1 MIKVFEAF
9 AGYGSQSMALR
20 RLGIDFEVVG
30 ISEIDK
36 YAIQAYMAVHGD
48 TPNYGDISKID
59 WSNVPDFDFLTY
71 SFPCT
76 DISTAGQQKGLAEG
90 SGTRSSLLW
99 KCRKPIEA
107 KRPKYLLMENVK
119 NLVSKKFTS
128 YLKEWLRFLEGQG
141 YSNYTKV
148 LNAKDFGVPQNRE
161 RVFMVSILGEAS
173 FHFPKPFTLEKRLK
187 DVLEKDVDE
196 SFYLSEKIVKTF
208 LARNEKNKAKGNGFK
223 FEPTMGDVIASTILA
238 KAGSRECDNYV
249 YVVGNTNPSGHR
261 MNGNVF
267 DSNGLCPTLT
277 TNKGEGPRILES
289 ITCRLC
295 GRNPE
300 NPSDRKAGIELEQTL
315 ELGTDIANCITTVQK
330 DSLVA
335 EPSLYIKKGYIEIP
349 PGGVFDASYPE
360 SLTRRGRVQ
369 DNGKV
374 SPTLTAGGEPPC
386 LYEGMEPKCVAYTR
400 DSKGKVISRH
410 LTDIANTVHGSTG
423 CGGSTDC
430 FVAEPQVLTPK
441 RTEYGKAMRK
451 DYETGAIKESRHN
464 MTQLEP
470 RTDGVSNT
478 ITTVQKDN
486 LLVEPKI
493 IQMPRGF
500 NDGAI
505 LENCP
510 SITSNSWQQNN
521 FLIEPGELS
530 DNATKRLND
539 ICIESEKEII
549 GISVH
554 PNSRKLEFK
563 GAESITAI
571 SPALRATDYKC
582 LHAVWE
588 QKAQIE
594 YKGKKLNEGDDLYLS
609 TSQDFFR
616 GGLDGISR
624 TPKATNSDTGVVQNY
639 RIRKLTPRECFRLM
653 GVSEKDI
660 DNIQKSGISKTQQYK
675 MAGNSIVVDV
685 LYYIFK
691 KMFVDKSCEDAQLSL
706 F

>member
-9 AGYGSQSMALR
+9 AGYGSQAMALR

-36 YAIQAYMAVHGD
+36 YAIQAYMAVHGE

-59 WSNVPDFDFLTY
+59 WSSVPDFDFLTY

-99 KCRKPIEA
+99 ECRKAIEA

-119 NLVSKKFTS
+119 NLVSKKFTP

-223 FEPTMGDVIASTILA
+223 FEPTMGDVIASSILTHPND
-238 KAGSRECDNYV
+238 RPCDNYV
-249 YVVGNTNPSGHR
+249 YVAQDKSPISCALR
-261 MNGNVF
+261 
-267 DSNGLCPTLT
+267 
-277 TNKGEGPRILES
+277 
-289 ITCRLC
+289 

-300 NPSDRKAGIELEQTL
+300 NPSDRKAGIELDQTL

-335 EPSLYIKKGYIEIP
+335 ESLNVHDDGCCRTIKANYYKVAGSNVLDNSKNGARFKATGVIEYIPNLYIKQATKKGYIEVP
-349 PGGVFDASYPE
+349 PGGVFDASYPK

-369 DNGKV
+369 YNGNV
-374 SPTLTAGGEPPC
+374 SPTLTASGEPPC
-386 LYEGMEPKCVAYTR
+386 LYEGMESKRVTYTR
-400 DSKGKVISRH
+400 DSKGKVVSRR
-410 LTDIANTVHGSTG
+410 LSDIANTVHGSTG
-423 CGGSTDC
+423 NGGNTDC
-430 FVAEPQVLTPK
+430 FVAEPKIIQSPRGFNKGSLFEDCPAITSSSWQNNNFAVEPQVLTPK
-441 RTEYGKAMRK
+441 RTEYGKALRK
-451 DYETGAIKESRHN
+451 DYDAGRIRESRHN
-464 MTQLEP
+464 MTELEP
-470 RTDGVSNT
+470 RTDGICNT

-486 LLVEPKI
+486 LLME
-493 IQMPRGF
+493 
-500 NDGAI
+500 
-505 LENCP
+505 
-510 SITSNSWQQNN
+510 
-521 FLIEPGELS
+521 
-530 DNATKRLND
+530 
-539 ICIESEKEII
+539 
-549 GISVH
+549 
-554 PNSRKLEFK
+554 
-563 GAESITAI
+563 
-571 SPALRATDYKC
+571 
-582 LHAVWE
+582 
-588 QKAQIE
+588 
-594 YKGKKLNEGDDLYLS
+594 
-609 TSQDFFR
+609 DF
-616 GGLDGISR
+616 
-624 TPKATNSDTGVVQNY
+624 TNY

>member
-1 MIKVFEAF
+1 MKNKIRVFEAF

-59 WSNVPDFDFLTY
+59 WSSVPDFDFLTY

-99 KCRKPIEA
+99 ECRKAIEA

-119 NLVSKKFTS
+119 NLVSKKFTP
-128 YLKEWLRFLEGQG
+128 YLKEWIRFLEGQG

-161 RVFMVSILGEAS
+161 RVFMVSILGEVS

-187 DVLEKDVDE
+187 YVLEKDVDE
-196 SFYLSEKIVKTF
+196 SFYLSEKVVNTF

-223 FEPTMGDVIASTILA
+223 FEPTMGDVIASSILTN
-238 KAGSRECDNYV
+238 AGSRDCDNYV
-249 YVVGNTNPSGHR
+249 YVVGNTNPSGHG

-289 ITCRLC
+289 VPTGFSSKEKKYGNKRVQSLVDSGKISGHEVQYLDAYNQTVSDIC
-295 GRNPE
+295 GTI
-300 NPSDRKAGIELEQTL
+300 K
-315 ELGTDIANCITTVQK
+315 TTV
-330 DSLVA
+330 DSSCLSFIS
-335 EPSLYIKKGYIEIP
+335 EPINQALIIKQATKKGYIEIP

-386 LYEGMEPKCVAYTR
+386 LYEGMEQKCVAYTR
-400 DSKGKVISRH
+400 DSKGKVISRR
-410 LTDIANTVHGSTG
+410 LSDIANTVHGSTG

-430 FVAEPQVLTPK
+430 FVAEPKIIQVGNLADEKGFKNPQ
-441 RTEYGKAMRK
+441 RGRVYNPIG
-451 DYETGAIKESRHN
+451 ISPN
-464 MTQLEP
+464 I
-470 RTDGVSNT
+470 NT
-478 ITTVQKDN
+478 MGGGN
-486 LLVEPKI
+486 LQPKI
-493 IQMPRGF
+493 I
-500 NDGAI
+500 
-505 LENCP
+505 E
-510 SITSNSWQQNN
+510 
-521 FLIEPGELS
+521 
-530 DNATKRLND
+530 
-539 ICIESEKEII
+539 
-549 GISVH
+549 
-554 PNSRKLEFK
+554 
-563 GAESITAI
+563 
-571 SPALRATDYKC
+571 
-582 LHAVWE
+582 
-588 QKAQIE
+588 
-594 YKGKKLNEGDDLYLS
+594 
-609 TSQDFFR
+609 DF
-616 GGLDGISR
+616 
-624 TPKATNSDTGVVQNY
+624 ANY

-691 KMFVDKSCEDAQLSL
+691 KMFVDKSCEDTQLSI

>member
-59 WSNVPDFDFLTY
+59 WSSVPDFDFLTY

-90 SGTRSSLLW
+90 SGTRSRLLW
-99 KCRKPIEA
+99 ECRKAIEA

-119 NLVSKKFTS
+119 NLVSKKFTP

-223 FEPTMGDVIASTILA
+223 FEPTMGDVIASSILTHPND
-238 KAGSRECDNYV
+238 SPCDNYV
-249 YVVGNTNPSGHR
+249 YVVQDKSPISCALR
-261 MNGNVF
+261 
-267 DSNGLCPTLT
+267 
-277 TNKGEGPRILES
+277 
-289 ITCRLC
+289 

-335 EPSLYIKKGYIEIP
+335 EPLNVHDDGCCRTIKANYYKVAGSDILDNSDEGARFKATGVIEYIPSLYIKQATKKGYIEIP

-360 SLTRRGRVQ
+360 SSTRRGRVQ

-374 SPTLTAGGEPPC
+374 SPTLTAGGESPC
-386 LYEGMEPKCVAYTR
+386 LYEGMEAKIFQSPR
-400 DSKGKVISRH
+400 GFNKGALFDDCPTITSSRWQ
-410 LTDIANTVHGSTG
+410 DNN
-423 CGGSTDC
+423 

-441 RTEYGKAMRK
+441 RTEYGKALRK
-451 DYETGAIKESRHN
+451 DYDAGRIQESRHN
-464 MTQLEP
+464 MTELEP
-470 RTDGVSNT
+470 RTDGICNT

-486 LLVEPKI
+486 LLMEPKI
-493 IQMPRGF
+493 IQVG
-500 NDGAI
+500 
-505 LENCP
+505 
-510 SITSNSWQQNN
+510 N
-521 FLIEPGELS
+521 FLDDKGFENPQRGRVYDINGLAPNIDTLQGGGREPKII
-530 DNATKRLND
+530 DNFT
-539 ICIESEKEII
+539 
-549 GISVH
+549 
-554 PNSRKLEFK
+554 
-563 GAESITAI
+563 
-571 SPALRATDYKC
+571 
-582 LHAVWE
+582 
-588 QKAQIE
+588 
-594 YKGKKLNEGDDLYLS
+594 
-609 TSQDFFR
+609 
-616 GGLDGISR
+616 
-624 TPKATNSDTGVVQNY
+624 NY

-660 DNIQKSGISKTQQYK
+660 DNIQQSGISKTQQYK

>member
-1 MIKVFEAF
+1 MKNKIRVFEAF
-9 AGYGSQSMALR
+9 AGYGSQSMALS

-59 WSNVPDFDFLTY
+59 WSSVPDFDFLTY

-99 KCRKPIEA
+99 EYRKAIEA

-119 NLVSKKFTS
+119 NLVSKKFTP

-196 SFYLSEKIVKTF
+196 SFYLSEKVVNTF
-208 LARNEKNKAKGNGFK
+208 LTRNEKNKAKGNGFK
-223 FEPTMGDVIASTILA
+223 FEPTMGDVIASSILTN
-238 KAGSRECDNYV
+238 AGSRDCDNYV
-249 YVVGNTNPSGHR
+249 YVVGNTNPSGHG

-267 DSNGLCPTLT
+267 NSNGLCPTLT

-289 ITCRLC
+289 VPTGFSSKEKKYGNKRVQSLVDSGKISGHEVQFLDAYNQTVSDIC
-295 GRNPE
+295 GTI
-300 NPSDRKAGIELEQTL
+300 K
-315 ELGTDIANCITTVQK
+315 TTV
-330 DSLVA
+330 DSSCLSFIS
-335 EPSLYIKKGYIEIP
+335 EPINQALIIKQATKKGYIEIP

-360 SLTRRGRVQ
+360 SLTRIGRVQ

-386 LYEGMEPKCVAYTR
+386 LYEGMEQKCVAYTR
-400 DSKGKVISRH
+400 DSKGKVISRR
-410 LTDIANTVHGSTG
+410 LSDIANTAHGSTG

-430 FVAEPQVLTPK
+430 FVAEPKIIQV
-441 RTEYGKAMRK
+441 G
-451 DYETGAIKESRHN
+451 
-464 MTQLEP
+464 
-470 RTDGVSNT
+470 
-478 ITTVQKDN
+478 N
-486 LLVEPKI
+486 LADEKGFKNPQRGRVYNPIGISPNIDTMGGGNLQPKI
-493 IQMPRGF
+493 I
-500 NDGAI
+500 
-505 LENCP
+505 E
-510 SITSNSWQQNN
+510 
-521 FLIEPGELS
+521 
-530 DNATKRLND
+530 
-539 ICIESEKEII
+539 
-549 GISVH
+549 
-554 PNSRKLEFK
+554 
-563 GAESITAI
+563 
-571 SPALRATDYKC
+571 
-582 LHAVWE
+582 
-588 QKAQIE
+588 
-594 YKGKKLNEGDDLYLS
+594 
-609 TSQDFFR
+609 DF
-616 GGLDGISR
+616 
-624 TPKATNSDTGVVQNY
+624 ANY

-691 KMFVDKSCEDAQLSL
+691 KMFVDKSCEDTQLSI

>member
-59 WSNVPDFDFLTY
+59 WNSVPDFDFLTY

-76 DISTAGQQKGLAEG
+76 DISTVGQQKGLAEG

-99 KCRKPIEA
+99 ECRKAIEA

-119 NLVSKKFTS
+119 NLVSKKFTP

-173 FHFPKPFTLEKRLK
+173 FYFPKPFTLEKRLK

-196 SFYLSEKIVKTF
+196 SFYLSEKCVKTF
-208 LARNEKNKAKGNGFK
+208 LQETRRTRLKETGLSLS
-223 FEPTMGDVIASTILA
+223 PTMGDVIASSILA
-238 KAGSRECDNYV
+238 HPNDRPCDNYV
-249 YVVGNTNPSGHR
+249 YVAQDKSPISCALR
-261 MNGNVF
+261 
-267 DSNGLCPTLT
+267 
-277 TNKGEGPRILES
+277 
-289 ITCRLC
+289 

-315 ELGTDIANCITTVQK
+315 ELGTYIANCITTVQK

-335 EPSLYIKKGYIEIP
+335 EPFNIHEDGCCRTIKANYYKVAGSDILDDSDKGARFKATGVIEYTPNLCIKQATKKGYIEIP

-374 SPTLTAGGEPPC
+374 SPTLTAGGDPPC
-386 LYEGMEPKCVAYTR
+386 LYEGIEPKCVAYTR
-400 DSKGKVISRH
+400 DSKGKVISRRFS
-410 LTDIANTVHGSTG
+410 DIANTVHGSTG
-423 CGGSTDC
+423 SGGSTDC

-441 RTEYGKAMRK
+441 RTEYGKALRK
-451 DYETGAIKESRHN
+451 DYDAGRIQESRHN
-464 MTQLEP
+464 MTELEP
-470 RTDGVSNT
+470 RTDGICNT

-486 LLVEPKI
+486 LLMEP
-493 IQMPRGF
+493 
-500 NDGAI
+500 
-505 LENCP
+505 
-510 SITSNSWQQNN
+510 NN
-521 FLIEPGELS
+521 TGVI
-530 DNATKRLND
+530 
-539 ICIESEKEII
+539 
-549 GISVH
+549 
-554 PNSRKLEFK
+554 
-563 GAESITAI
+563 
-571 SPALRATDYKC
+571 
-582 LHAVWE
+582 
-588 QKAQIE
+588 
-594 YKGKKLNEGDDLYLS
+594 YKGRVLKEGDGLYLHNS
-609 TSQDFFR
+609 DDFNQ
-616 GGLDGISR
+616 GSLEGISR
-624 TPKATNSDTGVVQNY
+624 TLKATKFDAGVVQDY

-653 GVSEKDI
+653 GVPEKDI

>member
-20 RLGIDFEVVG
+20 RLGIGFEVVG

-59 WSNVPDFDFLTY
+59 WSSVPDFDFLTY

-99 KCRKPIEA
+99 ECRKAIEA

-119 NLVSKKFTS
+119 NLVSKKFTP
-128 YLKEWLRFLEGQG
+128 YLKEWLRFLEGHG

-187 DVLEKDVDE
+187 DILEKDVDE
-196 SFYLSEKIVKTF
+196 SFYLSERIVKTF

-223 FEPTMGDVIASTILA
+223 FEPTMGDVIASAILTC
-238 KAGSRECDNYV
+238 AGTRPCDNYV
-249 YVVGNTNPSGHR
+249 YVVGNTNPSGHG

-267 DSNGLCPTLT
+267 DPNGLCPTLT
-277 TNKGEGPRILES
+277 TNKGEGPRVLES

-300 NPSDRKAGIELEQTL
+300 NPSDRRAGIYTEQFI
-315 ELGTDIANCITTVQK
+315 EFGSNISNCITTVQK

-335 EPSLYIKKGYIEIP
+335 EP
-349 PGGVFDASYPE
+349 
-360 SLTRRGRVQ
+360 
-369 DNGKV
+369 
-374 SPTLTAGGEPPC
+374 
-386 LYEGMEPKCVAYTR
+386 
-400 DSKGKVISRH
+400 
-410 LTDIANTVHGSTG
+410 
-423 CGGSTDC
+423 
-430 FVAEPQVLTPK
+430 
-441 RTEYGKAMRK
+441 
-451 DYETGAIKESRHN
+451 
-464 MTQLEP
+464 
-470 RTDGVSNT
+470 
-478 ITTVQKDN
+478 
-486 LLVEPKI
+486 KI
-493 IQMPRGF
+493 IQKFGDRGTSEYSIRDIAHTIPSNPMSDRGQLLLEPNVQTLNCKENGEF
-500 NDGAI
+500 NDYI
-505 LENCP
+505 
-510 SITSNSWQQNN
+510 
-521 FLIEPGELS
+521 
-530 DNATKRLND
+530 
-539 ICIESEKEII
+539 
-549 GISVH
+549 
-554 PNSRKLEFK
+554 
-563 GAESITAI
+563 
-571 SPALRATDYKC
+571 
-582 LHAVWE
+582 
-588 QKAQIE
+588 
-594 YKGKKLNEGDDLYLS
+594 
-609 TSQDFFR
+609 
-616 GGLDGISR
+616 
-624 TPKATNSDTGVVQNY
+624 NY
-639 RIRKLTPRECFRLM
+639 RIRKLTPREYFRLM

-691 KMFVDKSCEDAQLSL
+691 KMFVDKRNEDQQLTL

>member
-59 WSNVPDFDFLTY
+59 WSSVPDFDFLTY

-99 KCRKPIEA
+99 ECRKAIEA

-119 NLVSKKFTS
+119 NLVSKKFIP

-148 LNAKDFGVPQNRE
+148 FNAKDFGVPQNRE

-223 FEPTMGDVIASTILA
+223 FEPTMGNVIASSILTN
-238 KAGSRECDNYV
+238 AGSRDCDNFV
-249 YVVGNTNPSGHR
+249 YVETTGDFCAES
-261 MNGNVF
+261 
-267 DSNGLCPTLT
+267 DSF
-277 TNKGEGPRILES
+277 I
-289 ITCRLC
+289 
-295 GRNPE
+295 
-300 NPSDRKAGIELEQTL
+300 
-315 ELGTDIANCITTVQK
+315 
-330 DSLVA
+330 
-335 EPSLYIKKGYIEIP
+335 
-349 PGGVFDASYPE
+349 
-360 SLTRRGRVQ
+360 
-369 DNGKV
+369 
-374 SPTLTAGGEPPC
+374 
-386 LYEGMEPKCVAYTR
+386 M
-400 DSKGKVISRH
+400 
-410 LTDIANTVHGSTG
+410 
-423 CGGSTDC
+423 
-430 FVAEPQVLTPK
+430 
-441 RTEYGKAMRK
+441 
-451 DYETGAIKESRHN
+451 
-464 MTQLEP
+464 
-470 RTDGVSNT
+470 
-478 ITTVQKDN
+478 
-486 LLVEPKI
+486 
-493 IQMPRGF
+493 
-500 NDGAI
+500 
-505 LENCP
+505 
-510 SITSNSWQQNN
+510 
-521 FLIEPGELS
+521 
-530 DNATKRLND
+530 
-539 ICIESEKEII
+539 

-563 GAESITAI
+563 GLESISDI
-571 SPALRATDYKC
+571 SPTLRSTDYKC
-582 LHAVWE
+582 PHTVWE
-588 QKAQIE
+588 INDKSE
-594 YKGKKLNEGDDLYLS
+594 CVVYKGRVLKEGDGLYLHNS
-609 TSQDFFR
+609 DDFNQ
-616 GGLDGISR
+616 GSLDGISR
-624 TPKATNSDTGVVQNY
+624 TLKATKFDAGVVQNY
-639 RIRKLTPRECFRLM
+639 RIRKLTPREYFRLM
-653 GVSEKDI
+653 GVSEEDI
-660 DNIQKSGISKTQQYK
+660 DNIQQSGISKTQQYK

>member
-59 WSNVPDFDFLTY
+59 WSSVPDFDFLTY

-99 KCRKPIEA
+99 ECRKAIEA

-119 NLVSKKFTS
+119 NLVSKKFTP
-128 YLKEWLRFLEGQG
+128 YLKEWLRFIEGQG

-161 RVFMVSILGEAS
+161 RVFMVSILGEVS

-208 LARNEKNKAKGNGFK
+208 IARNEKNKAKGNGFK
-223 FEPTMGDVIASTILA
+223 FEPTMGDVIASSILTN
-238 KAGSRECDNYV
+238 AGSRDCDNYV
-249 YVVGNTNPSGHR
+249 YVVGNTNPSGHG

-289 ITCRLC
+289 VPTGFCSKEKKYGNKRVQSLVDSGKISGHEVQFLDAYNQTVSDIC
-295 GRNPE
+295 GTI
-300 NPSDRKAGIELEQTL
+300 K
-315 ELGTDIANCITTVQK
+315 TTV
-330 DSLVA
+330 DSSCLSFISGPINQA
-335 EPSLYIKKGYIEIP
+335 LIIKQATKKGYIEIP

-386 LYEGMEPKCVAYTR
+386 LYEGIEPKCVAYTR
-400 DSKGKVISRH
+400 DSKGKDGLFCGRAEIIQVGNFLDDKGFENPQRGRVY
-410 LTDIANTVHGSTG
+410 DINGLAPNIDTFQ
-423 CGGSTDC
+423 GGGR
-430 FVAEPQVLTPK
+430 EL
-441 RTEYGKAMRK
+441 
-451 DYETGAIKESRHN
+451 
-464 MTQLEP
+464 
-470 RTDGVSNT
+470 
-478 ITTVQKDN
+478 
-486 LLVEPKI
+486 KI
-493 IQMPRGF
+493 I
-500 NDGAI
+500 D
-505 LENCP
+505 
-510 SITSNSWQQNN
+510 N
-521 FLIEPGELS
+521 F
-530 DNATKRLND
+530 T
-539 ICIESEKEII
+539 
-549 GISVH
+549 
-554 PNSRKLEFK
+554 
-563 GAESITAI
+563 
-571 SPALRATDYKC
+571 
-582 LHAVWE
+582 
-588 QKAQIE
+588 
-594 YKGKKLNEGDDLYLS
+594 
-609 TSQDFFR
+609 
-616 GGLDGISR
+616 
-624 TPKATNSDTGVVQNY
+624 NY

-660 DNIQKSGISKTQQYK
+660 DNIQQSGISKTQQYK